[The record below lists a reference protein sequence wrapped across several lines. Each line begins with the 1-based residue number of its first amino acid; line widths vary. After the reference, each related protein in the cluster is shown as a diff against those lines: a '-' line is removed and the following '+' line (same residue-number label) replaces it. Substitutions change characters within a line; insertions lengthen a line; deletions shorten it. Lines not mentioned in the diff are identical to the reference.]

1 MPGATERY
9 DDLAADL
16 RRRPPRLGSVRLVA
30 VDGPAGSGKSTFAA
44 RFATALRSG
53 GDRVAEIHTDD
64 LLDGW
69 SDQVAFWPRLEAWIL
84 APLRRGEPGRY
95 RVYDWHRKRFGRRW
109 HPVAVPDVLIV
120 EGVTAARRAIRPELS
135 LAVFVTAEPSVRLAR
150 GLERDGEALR
160 DEWRRWMAGEE
171 RHFAE
176 DATASQVDLIV
187 DGAPALAHDPALEF
201 VRLSAPGGC
210 G

>member
-1 MPGATERY
+1 VPAAIERY
-9 DDLAADL
+9 DELAADL
-16 RRRPPRLGSVRLVA
+16 RRRPARLGAVRLVA

-44 RFATALRSG
+44 RLAKALRAG
-53 GDRVAEIHTDD
+53 GDRVAEVHTDD

-69 SDQVAFWPRLEAWIL
+69 SDLVAFWPRLEDWIL

-109 HPVAVPDVLIV
+109 HPVAVPDVLII
-120 EGVTAARRAIRPELS
+120 EGVTAARRTIRPELT
-135 LAVFVTAEPSVRLAR
+135 LAVFVTAEPALRLAR
-150 GLERDGEALR
+150 GIDRDGEALR
-160 DEWRRWMAGEE
+160 EEWLRWMAGEE

-176 DATASQVDLIV
+176 EATARHVDLIV
-187 DGAPALAHDPALEF
+187 DGAPALAHDPAVEF
-201 VRLSAPGGC
+201 VRLSDAAWC